1 MDEIMILG
9 IVGSQR
15 RESSN
20 RRALLTAQ
28 ELLPAGVVLDLLE
41 LHGIPYFEAG
51 REVLP
56 PPAVVAFRRRV
67 EAADAI
73 LFATPECNHAVPG
86 ALHSAIAWVARPA
99 GESAWLGKPAAVISA
114 NGGNLVRSRAQA
126 RLKLLLG
133 ELAMLA
139 VDHPGAV
146 SGNDERAFGGTWPL
160 AHASARQFL
169 RELLVVLVE
178 QVRSN
183 WAPSGFILKER
194 A

>member
-1 MDEIMILG
+1 MDEIRILG

-15 RESSN
+15 RQSSN
-20 RRALLTAQ
+20 RLALLAAQ
-28 ELLPAGVVLDLLE
+28 ELLPVGVAMDLIE

-51 REVLP
+51 REGLA

-86 ALHSAIAWVARPA
+86 GLHSAIAWVARPP
-99 GESAWLGKPAAVISA
+99 GQSAWQGKPAAVISA
-114 NGGNLVRSRAQA
+114 ATGCLLRSRAQA

-133 ELAMLA
+133 ELDMLTI
-139 VDHPGAV
+139 DHPGALP
-146 SGNDERAFGGTWPL
+146 GNDEHAFGGAWPL
-160 AHASARQFL
+160 GRAPAQQFQ
-169 RELLVVLVE
+169 REILAALVG

-183 WAPSGFILKER
+183 WAASDFILKER